1 MTDTTDPSPAIAD
14 DVRGEPNR
22 IGQTSDRS
30 NRADRVRTPVCST
43 TLEVAPSFQEG
54 RFDALA
60 VDCPFVFSLAGRQGM
75 TFVGWDGI
83 GYQTALTWKQ
93 DGQWTAPEV
102 ILPRDPASE
111 VRRYN
116 SALTSIVR
124 DNDLSSPGNLRNF
137 DGWYLGTFHAY
148 PAPGYE
154 AGPGIIGFV
163 RSRDLVHWEE
173 TGERLSPADGGA
185 WENGGLYKSWLME
198 HDGLFYVF
206 YNAKNRDVFGTVAV
220 PPPWVEQTGVA
231 VSSDLSNWRRLQDEP
246 VLRVGRSGD
255 FDEIFASDPCVLRDR
270 DRWVMFYF
278 GLAADGHARE
288 GYATSDDLVQWEKS
302 GELLIDVGAAG
313 SIDSTHAHKP
323 AVISWEGRLEHYYCA
338 VAPRSPI
345 RVGDTEQ
352 HEFRGIAK
360 ATSGDVLVD

>member
-1 MTDTTDPSPAIAD
+1 MDATDSPLSAAAECSEQHPIVEAS
-14 DVRGEPNR
+14 E
-22 IGQTSDRS
+22 QTSS
-30 NRADRVRTPVCST
+30 ADRLRTPVRGT
-43 TLEVAPSFQEG
+43 RLEVAPSFHEG

-75 TFVGWDGI
+75 TFVGWDGT
-83 GYQTALTWKQ
+83 GYQTALTWKHE
-93 DGQWTAPEV
+93 GLWTVPHV
-102 ILPRDPASE
+102 ILPRDPASQ

-124 DNDLSSPGNLRNF
+124 DNDLSSPGNLRTF

-173 TGERLSPADGGA
+173 TGGRLSPTDGGA

-206 YNAKNRDVFGTVAV
+206 YNAKNRDVFGTVTV
-220 PPPWVEQTGVA
+220 PPPWIEQTGVA
-231 VSSDLSNWRRLQDEP
+231 VSNDLVNWRRLQDDP
-246 VLRVGRSGD
+246 VLRAGRSGD
-255 FDEIFASDPCVLRDR
+255 FDEIFASDPCVLRDG

-288 GYATSDDLVQWEKS
+288 GYATSDDLVHWEKS
-302 GELLIDVGAAG
+302 GEILLDVGARG
-313 SIDSTHAHKP
+313 SIDSTHVHKP
-323 AVISWEGRLEHYYCA
+323 AVITWDGRLEHYYCA

-345 RVGDTEQ
+345 RVGDVEQ

-360 ATSGDVLVD
+360 ATSADRRLD